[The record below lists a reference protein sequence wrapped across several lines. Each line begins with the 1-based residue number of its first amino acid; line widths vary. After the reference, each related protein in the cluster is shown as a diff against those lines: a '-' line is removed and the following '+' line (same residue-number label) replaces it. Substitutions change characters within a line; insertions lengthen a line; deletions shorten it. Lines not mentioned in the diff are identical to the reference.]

1 MKCTYKLVISVQL
14 LVVSNKNLYLPFV
27 NLQSKI
33 ILFQFK
39 QFTIQQ
45 DRCAMKIGTD
55 GVLLG
60 AWTPIVNNPFSILDI
75 GTGTGIIAL
84 MLSQRSYAEQIDAL
98 EIDEDAYEQSVD
110 NFENS
115 PWSDRLFCFH
125 AGLDE
130 FVEEP
135 EDEYDLIVSNPPFY
149 TDDFKS
155 ANEQRDLARFAD
167 AMPFEDLIEAA
178 DLLLSENGIFAVII
192 PFKEEENFL
201 ALAKEYELHPL
212 KITHVKGTPTTE
224 IKRSLLALSRN
235 EKTDFPIDEL
245 IIETSRH
252 QYTPEYIELT
262 KEFYLKM

>member
-1 MKCTYKLVISVQL
+1 MFS
-14 LVVSNKNLYLPFV
+14 
-27 NLQSKI
+27 
-33 ILFQFK
+33 FK
-39 QFTIQQ
+39 QFSIEQ

-60 AWTPIVNNPFSILDI
+60 AWTPIENNIYSILDI
-75 GTGTGIIAL
+75 GTGTGVIAL
-84 MLSQRSYAEQIDAL
+84 MLAQRSTAEQIDAL
-98 EIDEDAYEQSVD
+98 EIDEEAYEQSVD

-125 AGLDE
+125 AALDE
-130 FVEEP
+130 FVEDP

-149 TDDFKS
+149 TEDYYSK
-155 ANEQRDLARFAD
+155 NEQRDLARFAD

-178 DLLLSENGIFAVII
+178 DLLLSENGIFSVII
-192 PFKEEENFL
+192 PFKEEEHFL
-201 ALAKEYELHPL
+201 ALAKEYELYPL
-212 KITHVKGTPTTE
+212 KMTRVKGTPTTE

-235 EKTDFPIDEL
+235 KKTEVPVDEL

-262 KEFYLKM
+262 KHFYLKM

>member
-1 MKCTYKLVISVQL
+1 MT
-14 LVVSNKNLYLPFV
+14 FT
-27 NLQSKI
+27 
-33 ILFQFK
+33 FK
-39 QFTIQQ
+39 QFSVNQ

-60 AWTPIVNNPFSILDI
+60 AWTPLINNPFNVLDI
-75 GTGTGIIAL
+75 GAGTGILSL
-84 MLSQRSYAEQIDAL
+84 MLAQRSNAAPNNVGIIDAI
-98 EIDEDAYEQSVD
+98 EIDEDAYEQCVE
-110 NFENS
+110 NFEAS
-115 PWSDRLFCFH
+115 PWGDKLFCFH

-252 QYTPEYIELT
+252 QYTLEYIELT

>member
-1 MKCTYKLVISVQL
+1 M
-14 LVVSNKNLYLPFV
+14 
-27 NLQSKI
+27 SK
-33 ILFQFK
+33 FQFK
-39 QFTIQQ
+39 QFTIEQ

-60 AWTPIVNNPFSILDI
+60 AWTPIDNNPFSILDI
-75 GTGTGIIAL
+75 GAGTGIIAL
-84 MLSQRSYAEQIDAL
+84 MLAQRSNAEQIDAL
-98 EIDEDAYEQSVD
+98 EIDEEAYEQSVD

-149 TDDFKS
+149 TEDYKS
-155 ANEQRDLARFAD
+155 ENEQRDLARFTD

-178 DLLLSENGIFAVII
+178 DLLLSENGILAVII

-201 ALAKEYELHPL
+201 ALAAAYELFPL
-212 KITHVKGTPTTE
+212 KITRVKGTPTTE

-235 EKTDFPIDEL
+235 TNAVITIDEL

-262 KEFYLKM
+262 KDFYLKM